1 MLSTNTR
8 IVAKIKRRRAGDGQE
23 KGRSVLVT
31 ILLWCSNK
39 QVRTSSRVRYWRFLC
54 TYAHIIIFLG
64 VRCQRYELLP
74 SKAFNFWTFS
84 STNLASTVS
93 RYIFG
98 WAPHIYCGPRTR
110 LVVIAPHFMR
120 EKLNRGALAFSIG
133 MGLFLTGFD
142 KFFLSVA
149 IRKRNSSFERQEG
162 V

>member
-8 IVAKIKRRRAGDGQE
+8 IVANIKRRRAGDGQE

-39 QVRTSSRVRYWRFLC
+39 QARTSSRVRYWRFLC
-54 TYAHIIIFLG
+54 TLIWLYSLVSDASAMSCSL
-64 VRCQRYELLP
+64 Q
-74 SKAFNFWTFS
+74 KAFNFWTFS